1 MKKKNEISGLTD
13 VQERQKLKA
22 ALRQMWRK
30 SSRANHIKKVRFKHP
45 DPNSRYTYG
54 VQCVHCGCIKGQSQ
68 KTYYSTKTGRR
79 RRTGAYH
86 VNHILDTSLPPV
98 KDITKDLGVFAEALI
113 HTPLEIVCVDCHKT
127 ITAQQVI
134 NKREAESHN

>member
-1 MKKKNEISGLTD
+1 MKPKNEVSGLTD

-30 SSRANHIKKVRFKHP
+30 SSRANHIRKVRFKHP
-45 DPNSRYTYG
+45 DPNSRFTYALS
-54 VQCVHCGCIKGQSQ
+54 CSKCGKCMGQSERQ
-68 KTYYSTKTGRR
+68 YYATKSGRR
-79 RRTGAYH
+79 RRTGVYH

-98 KDITKDLGVFAEALI
+98 KDIKQDLGVFAEALI
-113 HTPLEIVCVDCHKT
+113 HTPLEIVCVECHKK

-134 NKREAESHN
+134 NKRNQ